1 VNGKGD
7 WDNRGEWEGTRRWR
21 EVDLKEKKT
30 KQESRGVEG
39 RERGG
44 KIMRRRDIIY
54 PHLIRRGSW
63 NRRAIGTHTFTS
75 SPQPELVH
83 TAKKR

>member
-7 WDNRGEWEGTRRWR
+7 WYNRGGVGRDKKVAGSRSQGEEDETRIKR
-21 EVDLKEKKT
+21 
-30 KQESRGVEG
+30 SR
-39 RERGG
+39 RARAGG